1 MRRAKIV
8 CTLGPATDER
18 EAILSLLDAGMNVA
32 RQNFSHGTHDD
43 HRRIF
48 ANVRAAAEERGV
60 PVAVLQDLS
69 GPKIRAGLMQGGKV
83 ELVAGEELTITTRQV
98 EGTAELF
105 SCSYEA
111 LPKDVEPKDRVLLSD
126 GRLELEVLATSGDE
140 VRCKVIVGG
149 ELGSRKGINL
159 PGVKLSTP
167 ALTEKDRRDLALGVE
182 LGVDYVALSF
192 VRSPEDVAQA
202 KELAGEI
209 PVIAK
214 IEKPEAVACFPEI
227 LAVADGIMVA
237 RGDLGVE
244 MGPERVPLIQKQLIE
259 QTNRER
265 KVVITATEMLDSM
278 RERPRPTRAEAS
290 DVANA
295 ILDGTDA
302 VMLSGETASGKY
314 PRQAVETMDRIIREI
329 ESSARFQNLPEP
341 DVGNIRN
348 STSAVSRAAV
358 VAAEEL
364 GSQKILCYTE
374 SGRTAT
380 LISEYRPQAQV
391 LAVTSTAAVYRRL
404 ALHWGVAPLLV
415 SETPSTDKTIM
426 RMVEAAAAQNLVLP
440 GEVVVITMGTRFL
453 GASDLMKV
461 HFVEK

>member
-8 CTLGPATDER
+8 CTLGPATDNR

-32 RQNFSHGTHDD
+32 RQNFSHGTHED

-48 ANVRAAAEERGV
+48 ALVRQCAEERGI
-60 PVAVLQDLS
+60 PVAVLQDLQ
-69 GPKIRAGLMQGGKV
+69 GPKIRAGRMQGGTIHLATGADV
-83 ELVAGEELTITTRQV
+83 TITTREV
-98 EGTAELF
+98 EGSDEIF
-105 SCSYEA
+105 SCSYES
-111 LPKDVEPKDRVLLSD
+111 LPGDVEVKDRILCDD
-126 GRLELEVLATSGDE
+126 GRLELEVLSSSDDE
-140 VRCKVIVGG
+140 IRCKVVVGG
-149 ELGSRKGINL
+149 DLSDRKGINL

-167 ALTEKDRRDLALGVE
+167 SLTDKDRRDLELGVE
-182 LGVDYVALSF
+182 LGVDYVAISF
-192 VRSPEDVAQA
+192 VRSPADVEQA
-202 KELAGEI
+202 KELAGDI

-244 MGPERVPLIQKQLIE
+244 MGPEQVPLIQKRLIE
-259 QTNRER
+259 QTNHER

-302 VMLSGETASGKY
+302 VMLSGETASGRY
-314 PRQAVETMDRIIREI
+314 PREAVATMDRIIREI
-329 ESSARFQNLPEP
+329 ESSPRFQALPGP
-341 DVGNIRN
+341 GQGKLRN
-348 STSAVSRAAV
+348 GTSAVARAAV
-358 VAAEEL
+358 VAAQEL
-364 GSQKILCYTE
+364 GAKKILCFTE
-374 SGRTAT
+374 SGRTAS
-380 LISEYRPQAQV
+380 LISEWRPAAHV

-404 ALHWGVAPLLV
+404 ALHWGVVPLLV
-415 SETPSTDKTIM
+415 SESPSTDKTIQ
-426 RMVEAAAAQNLVLP
+426 RMVEAAASQGLVMP
-440 GEVVVITMGTRFL
+440 GEVVVITMGTRFQ

-461 HFVEK
+461 HFVEG

>member
-8 CTLGPATDER
+8 CTLGPATDSR
-18 EAILSLLDAGMNVA
+18 ESILELLDAGMNVA

-48 ANVRAAAEERGV
+48 AAVRAAADERGV
-60 PVAVLQDLS
+60 SVAVLQDLS
-69 GPKIRAGLMQGGKV
+69 GPKIRCGLMKGGKV
-83 ELVAGEELTITTRQV
+83 ELVKGAELTITTRDV
-98 EGTAELF
+98 VGSAELF
-105 SCSYEA
+105 CCSYEA
-111 LPKDVEPKDRVLLSD
+111 LPRDVEAKDRVLLSD

-140 VRCKVIVGG
+140 VRCKVVVGG

-167 ALTEKDRRDLALGVE
+167 ALTDKDRRDLALGVE

-192 VRSPEDVAQA
+192 VRNPEDVKEA
-202 KELAGEI
+202 KELAGDI

-214 IEKPEAVACFPEI
+214 IEKPEAVACFDEI

-259 QTNRER
+259 QTNHAR

-302 VMLSGETASGKY
+302 VMLSGETASGRY

-329 ESSARFQNLPEP
+329 ESSTRFNEMLNPN
-341 DVGNIRN
+341 VGTVRN
-348 STSAVSRAAV
+348 STSAVARAAV
-358 VAAEEL
+358 VASEEL
-364 GSQKILCYTE
+364 GARKILCYTE
-374 SGRTAT
+374 SGRTAS
-380 LISEYRPQAQV
+380 LISEYRPRADV
-391 LAVTSTAAVYRRL
+391 LAVTSSWSVYRRL
-404 ALHWGVAPLLV
+404 ALHWGVFPMKV
-415 SETPSTDKTIM
+415 SETPSTDKTIQ
-426 RMVEAAAAQNLVLP
+426 RMVEAASELGLVMP
-440 GEVVVITMGTRFL
+440 REVVVITMGTRYQ

-461 HFVEK
+461 HAV

>member
-167 ALTEKDRRDLALGVE
+167 ALTERATTPII
-182 LGVDYVALSF
+182 VA
-192 VRSPEDVAQA
+192 
-202 KELAGEI
+202 
-209 PVIAK
+209 
-214 IEKPEAVACFPEI
+214 
-227 LAVADGIMVA
+227 
-237 RGDLGVE
+237 
-244 MGPERVPLIQKQLIE
+244 
-259 QTNRER
+259 
-265 KVVITATEMLDSM
+265 
-278 RERPRPTRAEAS
+278 
-290 DVANA
+290 
-295 ILDGTDA
+295 
-302 VMLSGETASGKY
+302 
-314 PRQAVETMDRIIREI
+314 
-329 ESSARFQNLPEP
+329 
-341 DVGNIRN
+341 
-348 STSAVSRAAV
+348 
-358 VAAEEL
+358 
-364 GSQKILCYTE
+364 
-374 SGRTAT
+374 
-380 LISEYRPQAQV
+380 
-391 LAVTSTAAVYRRL
+391 
-404 ALHWGVAPLLV
+404 
-415 SETPSTDKTIM
+415 
-426 RMVEAAAAQNLVLP
+426 
-440 GEVVVITMGTRFL
+440 
-453 GASDLMKV
+453 
-461 HFVEK
+461 

>member
-8 CTLGPATDER
+8 CTLGPATDDR

-32 RQNFSHGTHDD
+32 RQNFSHGTHED

-48 ANVRAAAEERGV
+48 AGVRQAAKERGV

-69 GPKIRAGLMQGGKV
+69 GPKIRAGLMQGGKID
-83 ELVAGEELTITTRQV
+83 LVDGQEVTITTREV
-98 EGTAELF
+98 EGTDQIF

-111 LPKDVEPKDRVLLSD
+111 LPRDVEPRDRILCSD
-126 GRLELEVLATSGDE
+126 GRLELEVLSSSGDE
-140 VRCKVIVGG
+140 TRCKVIVGG

-192 VRSPEDVAQA
+192 VRSPADVQLA

-214 IEKPEAVACFPEI
+214 IEKPEAVACFADI

-244 MGPERVPLIQKQLIE
+244 MGPEQVPLIQKQLIE
-259 QTNRER
+259 QTNHER

-302 VMLSGETASGKY
+302 VMLSGETATGLY

-329 ESSARFQNLPEP
+329 ESSARFQNLPQP
-341 DVGNIRN
+341 AMGTLRN
-348 STSAVSRAAV
+348 STGAVARAAV
-358 VAAEEL
+358 VAAQEV
-364 GSQKILCYTE
+364 GASKILCYTE

-380 LISEYRPQAQV
+380 LISEYRPQADV
-391 LAVTSTAAVYRRL
+391 LAVTATPAVYRRL
-404 ALHWGVAPLLV
+404 ALHWGVVPLQV
-415 SETPSTDKTIM
+415 SETPSTDKTIQ
-426 RMVEAAAAQNLVLP
+426 RMVEAAKANGLVVP
-440 GEVVVITMGTRFL
+440 GEVVVITMGTRFQ
-453 GASDLMKV
+453 GASDLLKV
-461 HFVEK
+461 HFVE